1 MILYL
6 DFDGV
11 LHPDEV
17 FLESGKPIMRCPP
30 ELGVPPEYARLF
42 SFCPILQEA
51 LAPHPDIRIVLST
64 SWAAHL
70 GFEAARDALPAGL
83 RGRVIGAT
91 CAGRHELEE
100 WLLAPSRWAQ
110 IARHAATHG
119 ITDWIAIDD
128 DTEGWPNDQWH
139 RLVGI
144 ENPTIGLYDDAV
156 QERLREVLR

>member
-1 MILYL
+1 MILHL

-11 LHPDEV
+11 LNPHDV
-17 FLESGKPIMRCPP
+17 FLEAAKPVLRPDPAYGIPDWV
-30 ELGVPPEYARLF
+30 ELF